1 MSNIRLDTIGA
12 WPYGR
17 GARRGFRPVA
27 AAVALA
33 LGATF
38 AAPAGAAALPEQPT
52 FADGSALVVD
62 GEPTLVA
69 AQQRGPV
76 TLEQAQKLALARFK
90 GRVAGAK
97 TVEKDGRNVHEIRII
112 GEDNLVRTFRIDA
125 QTGAFL

>member
-33 LGATF
+33 LGA
-38 AAPAGAAALPEQPT
+38 T